1 MKDKKILSLVVAA
14 LFAALT
20 CVATMVFT
28 IPLPGKGYLNTGDCF
43 VILSG
48 CLLGPVYGGAA
59 AGIGSAFADLILG
72 YSLYAPGTFVIKALM
87 AVAAFF
93 VFKVIKLA
101 VKHSDVLAAVIAGVV
116 AEIIMVLG
124 YFVYEWPMFG
134 FKTAAAAIAGNCLQG
149 VGGVVLSTV
158 VLSVII
164 RNKYI
169 KSFFATGRIGEN
181 S

>member
-1 MKDKKILSLVVAA
+1 MKDKKILSLVIAA

-20 CVATMVFT
+20 CVATMIFT

-48 CLLGPVYGGAA
+48 CLLGPVYGGLA
-59 AGIGSAFADLILG
+59 AGIGSALADLILG
-72 YSLYAPGTFVIKALM
+72 YALYAPGTFIIKGLM

-93 VFKVIKLA
+93 VFKAVKLA
-101 VKHSDVLAAVIAGVV
+101 VKRSDLLAAVIAGIV
-116 AEIIMVLG
+116 AEIVMVLG

-149 VGGVVLSTV
+149 IGGVILSSII
-158 VLSVII
+158 LSIII

-169 KSFFATGRIGEN
+169 RSFFDTSRIGEN
-181 S
+181 N